1 MEIHWRNFSALDE
14 TLRARIEER
23 LRALAADRN
32 DLIDLHIA
40 AKESRHHVH
49 GGREVSVRALARG
62 KELVASRTRPDL
74 ELALADALDA
84 FERELRRD
92 RERASGRR
100 DAREPTPPEQGVID
114 RIELEQGYGFI
125 LTDAGERVYFHRNAL
140 RPELRFEELE
150 EGQRIGLNFEAGE
163 KGLQATVVQRILG

>member
-1 MEIHWRNFSALDE
+1 MEIHWRNLSALDE
-14 TLRARIEER
+14 TLRARVEER
-23 LRALAADRN
+23 LRALAAGRS
-32 DLIDLHIA
+32 DLIDRHIA
-40 AKESRHHVH
+40 ATESRHHVH

-62 KELVASRTRPDL
+62 KEIVASRVRPDL
-74 ELALADALDA
+74 EQALADALDA